1 MKPLVLSAVLLL
13 AGCHAD
19 RLRPVDDGYEIRS
32 RATVPQAQ
40 EAALAVARELGHPAR
55 VREGA
60 VHVEMAKGPPM
71 SERPSQ
77 WLRVSAVPRGA
88 GTVTTVR
95 LLPEVA
101 VLRRSS
107 VPRRSPV
114 GTDAYTYADLL
125 NDRLGEIR

>member
-1 MKPLVLSAVLLL
+1 MKRLVLVFAILL

-32 RATVPQAQ
+32 RATAAQARD
-40 EAALAVARELGHPAR
+40 AALAVACELGHPTR
-55 VREGA
+55 QRDGA

-77 WLRVSAVPRGA
+77 WLRVSVAPRGA

-95 LLPEVA
+95 LLPEIV

-107 VPRRSPV
+107 VPSQSPV
-114 GTDAYTYADLL
+114 GIDAYAYADLL
-125 NDRLGEIR
+125 ADRLAEIR